1 MSKKK
6 RLAAVVVP
14 MMVTLVAANCGTG
27 DASAGSASATRT
39 AAGDVEFTPAGA
51 LQLAFS
57 LAPKQ

>member
-1 MSKKK
+1 
-6 RLAAVVVP
+6 

-39 AAGDVEFTPAGA
+39 AAGDVELTPAGA